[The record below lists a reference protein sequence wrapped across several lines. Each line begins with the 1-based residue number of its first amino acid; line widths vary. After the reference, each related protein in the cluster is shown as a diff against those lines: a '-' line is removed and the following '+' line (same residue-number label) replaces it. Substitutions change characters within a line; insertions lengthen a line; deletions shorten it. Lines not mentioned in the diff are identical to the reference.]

1 MKLTNQIQ
9 HQEYLNKQLNERLTQ
24 KEVQPVKKILFL
36 NNLSVIL
43 TTFFRLKIMYNLLM
57 IIHR

>member
-1 MKLTNQIQ
+1 MNLTNQIQ

-36 NNLSVIL
+36 NDLSVIL
-43 TTFFRLKIMYNLLM
+43 TIFFRLKIMYNLLM